1 MDGRLFSEL
10 LDIFRDALEDPK
22 NNIQQRLDEL
32 KKEMSSATDISSRLE
47 NVISPKV
54 ASDFKKIL
62 EKNGITEQ
70 AVCVKFGVDS
80 LGELTGGDVLDVL
93 TGIVLANK
101 DSKQ

>member
-1 MDGRLFSEL
+1 
-10 LDIFRDALEDPK
+10 
-22 NNIQQRLDEL
+22 
-32 KKEMSSATDISSRLE
+32 MSSDKDISSRLE
-47 NVISPKV
+47 NVISSKV

-80 LGELTGGDVLDVL
+80 LEELTGGDVLDVL